1 MTRTPDERAQLDVGS
16 VGVED
21 LEACPEAVAAYLDT
35 LEGKL
40 EDVDAQ
46 VLFSEDLARRDE
58 ERRMMW
64 PVVVAFVGLG
74 LTLVGLVPVIA
85 AWFE

>member
-1 MTRTPDERAQLDVGS
+1 MIRRQNEHPPLAVGHVS
-16 VGVED
+16 LED
-21 LEACPEAVAAYLDT
+21 LEACPGAVAAYLAS

-46 VLFSEDLARRDE
+46 VLSYEELARRDE

-64 PVVVAFVGLG
+64 PVVFV
-74 LTLVGLVPVIA
+74 LVGLALVGLLLAIA
-85 AWFE
+85 AWFG